1 MHHHIFSLAL
11 QLLHVNHKA
20 ALRFAAIRTLN
31 TLSITHPEAVFPCNL
46 DLENLIT
53 DSNRSISTF
62 AITTL
67 LKVFLQGFSII
78 TYSTLTRFI

>member
-1 MHHHIFSLAL
+1 MHTLIIPFVAL
-11 QLLHVNHKA
+11 QLLLVNHKP

-31 TLSITHPEAVFPCNL
+31 SLSVTHPESVFPCNL

-67 LKVFLQGFSII
+67 LKV
-78 TYSTLTRFI
+78 RFFFEANF